1 MLRKLRCQPDNEN
14 ITHERRKT
22 FYLLVASPSA
32 ALLLIQHSIE
42 ELWPS
47 LRGNIMVLVATLIN
61 HFWPIKTIQ
70 ELLEQKN
77 AYRNIAI
84 E

>member
-1 MLRKLRCQPDNEN
+1 MKD
-14 ITHERRKT
+14 ERLFISWFRVQVLHC
-22 FYLLVASPSA
+22 YL
-32 ALLLIQHSIE
+32 IRHSIE
-42 ELWPS
+42 ELLPS

-70 ELLEQKN
+70 ELVEQDN